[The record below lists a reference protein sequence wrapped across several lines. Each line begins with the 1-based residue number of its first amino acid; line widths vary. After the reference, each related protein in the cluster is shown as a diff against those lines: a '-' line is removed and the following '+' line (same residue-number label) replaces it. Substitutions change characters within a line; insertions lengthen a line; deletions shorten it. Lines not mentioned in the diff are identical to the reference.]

1 MKVLNRLQVLTLDL
15 GHGVIVPPEC
25 CEFVKAPVEKLP
37 TIFPVKS
44 PKLSPNPAY
53 LIHSIRVAMDLNVL
67 PEFASNNLASRG
79 ILEYHTLPIRKKIG
93 DFVIRCLDLL
103 PGEIFPFDYH
113 TSKVEGQRS
122 SGKGKIKSKSDHS

>member
-1 MKVLNRLQVLTLDL
+1 MTLDL

-37 TIFPVKS
+37 NIFPVQS

-53 LIHSIRVAMDLNVL
+53 LIHLIRVAMDLNVL

-93 DFVIRCLDLL
+93 DFVIISFAVRNTNREMGD
-103 PGEIFPFDYH
+103 
-113 TSKVEGQRS
+113 S
-122 SGKGKIKSKSDHS
+122 SPEMPRGVF

>member
-1 MKVLNRLQVLTLDL
+1 
-15 GHGVIVPPEC
+15 
-25 CEFVKAPVEKLP
+25 
-37 TIFPVKS
+37 
-44 PKLSPNPAY
+44 
-53 LIHSIRVAMDLNVL
+53 MDLNVL

-113 TSKVEGQRS
+113 TSGQRS
-122 SGKGKIKSKSDHS
+122 SGDEKIKSKSDHSKWDENLLWNFSESFWIYQRSIQFAE

>member
-1 MKVLNRLQVLTLDL
+1 MVLTLDL

-25 CEFVKAPVEKLP
+25 CELVKAPVEKLP
-37 TIFPVKS
+37 NIFPVKS

-53 LIHSIRVAMDLNVL
+53 LIHSIRVAMDLNFL

-79 ILEYHTLPIRKKIG
+79 ILENHTLPIRKKIG

-113 TSKVEGQRS
+113 SSGQRS
-122 SGKGKIKSKSDHS
+122 SGDEKIKSKSDHSKSADIY